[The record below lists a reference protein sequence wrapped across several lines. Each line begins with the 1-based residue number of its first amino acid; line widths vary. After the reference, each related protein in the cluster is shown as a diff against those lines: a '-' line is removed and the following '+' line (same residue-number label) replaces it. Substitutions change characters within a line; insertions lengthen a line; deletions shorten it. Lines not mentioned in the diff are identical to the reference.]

1 MKNLLLLILIS
12 SLSYSCSQ
20 ETLDSCLNE
29 SKKLITEAASF
40 QDVILGRMH
49 KAKGKAE
56 FRAIVAE
63 VEAKALTFVDALN
76 ALNK

>member
-29 SKKLITEAASF
+29 SKKLITEAEVKVASTKCYEKYSVSPIK
-40 QDVILGRMH
+40 QPLETGY
-49 KAKGKAE
+49 
-56 FRAIVAE
+56 
-63 VEAKALTFVDALN
+63 
-76 ALNK
+76 